1 MKCITQSHVRT
12 FSVLDEPKSFI
23 PQNIFYCG
31 PLSPRGEIPGEAVN
45 QSFVLRLHKITKI
58 TTNQNT
64 PEHKADPEYLDKG
77 P

>member
-1 MKCITQSHVRT
+1 MLGHFLFSTNQSP
-12 FSVLDEPKSFI
+12 SS